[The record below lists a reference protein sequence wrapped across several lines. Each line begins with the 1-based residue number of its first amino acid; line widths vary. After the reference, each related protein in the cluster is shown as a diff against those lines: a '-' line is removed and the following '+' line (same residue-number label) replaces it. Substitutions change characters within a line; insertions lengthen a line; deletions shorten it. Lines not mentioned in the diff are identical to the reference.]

1 MKATAIPPQETVLHV
16 YFPLF
21 EGVLLMDLAGIV
33 DLLRMANQRSPRFVC
48 HLVSPDAQPQTTSI
62 GLGLTAS
69 EALPAHLPDN
79 ALLFVPSSHNV
90 KQSMLATST
99 RQVITWL
106 TRIAPQ
112 ARRILTVCSGSFL
125 AGEAGLLD
133 GHQCTTHHTLCDAL
147 QQRYPNARILENRIF
162 VTDGKL
168 WSSAGMTTG
177 QDMTL
182 HLIEEVCGPQIA
194 AEVAQEAVIYFRR
207 NARDTQLSPW
217 LKHRNHTHPVVHRVQ
232 DALLCQ
238 PHLDWNATTLTR
250 LAGVSQRHLNR
261 LFEMHAGLSPRQ
273 YLNHLRVAKA
283 TELLQSARMPLEKVA
298 EACGFSSAQQLRRQW
313 QYAGMQMAP
322 SRFAMAGNDTNLS

>member
-1 MKATAIPPQETVLHV
+1 MQAANASRKEAVWHV

-21 EGVLLMDLAGIV
+21 EGVLLMDLAGIA
-33 DLLRMANQRSPRFVC
+33 DLLRMANQRLPRFVC

-69 EALPAHLPDN
+69 EALPDQLPDN
-79 ALLFVPSSHNV
+79 TLLFVPSSHDV
-90 KQSMLATST
+90 RQSMRAASTGHVIRWLA
-99 RQVITWL
+99 
-106 TRIAPQ
+106 RIAPQ

-133 GHQCTTHHTLCDAL
+133 GYQCTTHHTLCADL
-147 QQRYPNARILENRIF
+147 QQRYPNTRVLENRIF

-194 AEVAQEAVIYFRR
+194 ADVAQEAVIYFRR
-207 NARDTQLSPW
+207 NARDPQLSPW

-232 DALLCQ
+232 DALLCEPQ
-238 PHLDWNATTLTR
+238 LEWDTPTLTR
-250 LAGVSQRHLNR
+250 LAGISQRHLNR

-283 TELLQSARMPLEKVA
+283 CELLQSARMPLEKVA

-313 QYAGMQMAP
+313 QQSGMQTSPA
-322 SRFAMAGNDTNLS
+322 RFAMSGNEANPS